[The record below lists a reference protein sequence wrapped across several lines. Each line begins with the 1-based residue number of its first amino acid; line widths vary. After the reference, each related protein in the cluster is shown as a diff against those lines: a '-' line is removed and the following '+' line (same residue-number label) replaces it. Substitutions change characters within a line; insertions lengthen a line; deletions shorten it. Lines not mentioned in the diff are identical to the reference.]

1 MSATLG
7 KIIHIDNPPAWNP
20 AQLWAYALGAPYHV
34 QHAVP
39 LNALPP
45 KTANN
50 TAMLAKMLKEGWS
63 VESEEDLLRVLSWLG
78 AEGHRRSHGLDLR
91 RYSLLRRPAIAA
103 RREELREAAQDN
115 PDALEEIWRIDAIQA
130 DLEGIRGADLIGF
143 DAARA
148 VMVARSGWVM
158 GWISEEHMWHFVLDA
173 ARDVQRRFT
182 AWADYARDFRLSRNM
197 WRGRNDLD
205 HFDDIIALLL
215 ADKASP
221 WLRLPWPV
229 DGLEA
234 PRPARA
240 FDPGAPLWS
249 LERRDGRQSPLTLA
263 R

>member
-1 MSATLG
+1 MNQPVG
-7 KIIHIDNPPAWNP
+7 KIIQIGNPPAWS
-20 AQLWAYALGAPYHV
+20 AVQSWAYALGAPYHV
-34 QHAVP
+34 MQEVP
-39 LNALPP
+39 VNALPP
-45 KTANN
+45 RTQS
-50 TAMLAKMLKEGWS
+50 TIDQLAKMLKEGWS

-103 RREELREAAQDN
+103 RREELREAAQEN

-130 DLEGIRGADLIGF
+130 DLDGIRGADLIGF

-158 GWISEEHMWHFVLDA
+158 GWISEERMWHFVLDA

-197 WRGRNDLD
+197 WRGRNTHDL
-205 HFDDIIALLL
+205 FDDVLGQLLQ
-215 ADKASP
+215 DKASP
-221 WLRLPWPV
+221 WQRLSWAV

-234 PRPARA
+234 PRPARDL
-240 FDPGAPLWS
+240 DPGAPLWS
-249 LERRDGRQSPLTLA
+249 LERRDGRLSPLTLA